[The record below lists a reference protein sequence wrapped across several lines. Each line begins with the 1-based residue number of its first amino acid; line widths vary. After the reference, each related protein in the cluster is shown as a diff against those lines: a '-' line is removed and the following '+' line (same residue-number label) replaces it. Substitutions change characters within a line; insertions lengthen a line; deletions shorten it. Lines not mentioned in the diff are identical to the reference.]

1 MGGITDTLFGH
12 PSQGSSHA
20 ESHSSNLAYPAISH
34 AMTPAL
40 SYTTR
45 GGDMISN
52 LLGLSGGPAQT
63 AGLENFAH
71 SGGMDFL
78 REQGNRQITSNQ
90 ASKGLLNSGD
100 TLKAEEKY
108 GQGLGS
114 TYLNQYMQSLMGF
127 SNLGLGAANAMSG
140 AGNVS
145 NSVSDSKESG
155 AKKGILG
162 NLMGGLASFL
172 PSGSDTQAAGINYG

>member
-1 MGGITDTLFGH
+1 MGGITDTLFGK
-12 PSQGSSHA
+12 PGKETSHS

-40 SYTTR
+40 NYTTR

-78 REQGNRQITSNQ
+78 REQGNKQITSNQ

-114 TYLNQYMQSLMGF
+114 TYLQQYMQNLMGF

-140 AGNVS
+140 AGQVS
-145 NSVSDSKESG
+145 NSVSDSTG
-155 AKKGILG
+155 TTAKKGIAGDL
-162 NLMGGLASFL
+162 LKAV
-172 PSGSDTQAAGINYG
+172 AAFA

>member
-1 MGGITDTLFGH
+1 MGSIGSTLFGS
-12 PSQGSSHA
+12 PSKETSHS
-20 ESHSSNLAYPAISH
+20 ESHDSNLAYPAISS
-34 AMTPAL
+34 ALTPAL
-40 SYTTR
+40 GYTTQ
-45 GGDMISN
+45 GGNMIAN

-90 ASKGLLNSGD
+90 ASKGLLDSGD

-114 TYLNQYMQSLMGF
+114 TYLNQYMQSLTGL

-140 AGNVS
+140 AGEVKNA
-145 NSVSDSKESG
+145 VSDSKGTGE
-155 AKKGILG
+155 KKGLVQSLG
-162 NLMGGLASFL
+162 
-172 PSGSDTQAAGINYG
+172 PAAIMAFA

>member
-1 MGGITDTLFGH
+1 MGGITDTLFGS
-12 PSQGSSHA
+12 PSKGSSHS
-20 ESHSSNLAYPAISH
+20 ESHSSNRAYEPIAH

-40 SYTTR
+40 GYTTQ
-45 GGDMISN
+45 GGNMMAN

-63 AGLENFAH
+63 GGLENFAN
-71 SGGMDFL
+71 SGGMNFL

-114 TYLNQYMQSLMGF
+114 TYLNQYMQNLMGF

-140 AGNVS
+140 AGNIS
-145 NSVSDSKESG
+145 NSVSDSTEKG
-155 AKKGILG
+155 AKKGIAGDILKG
-162 NLMGGLASFL
+162 V
-172 PSGSDTQAAGINYG
+172 AAFA